1 VAVVIQNSKE
11 SKMIYGAD
19 VSGTVFKE
27 ISDRIYSRYTG
38 AGKYTTVNK
47 TDSFQY
53 NYFGLKNE
61 LNSIFNSLNMPFI
74 DSARSGYWRS
84 LQLKNNSGILNT
96 PVISTSTSDMVT
108 PDVVGLGLKDA
119 VYLLENKGL
128 KVMATGRGRVVNQS
142 LAAGT
147 NFNKTQTI
155 SLILN

>member
-1 VAVVIQNSKE
+1 
-11 SKMIYGAD
+11 
-19 VSGTVFKE
+19 
-27 ISDRIYSRYTG
+27 
-38 AGKYTTVNK
+38 
-47 TDSFQY
+47 
-53 NYFGLKNE
+53 
-61 LNSIFNSLNMPFI
+61 MPFI

-96 PVISTSTSDMVT
+96 PVISTSTSEMVT

-128 KVMATGRGRVVNQS
+128 KVTATGRGRVVNQS
-142 LAAGT
+142 MAAGT